1 MVDLAGVSARLEAI
15 EARSLAATVSKPA
28 VVHELDRLAEHLVGE
43 SSPEV
48 PTIKAHIQALI
59 NQMAPERASVTAM
72 YVEIY
77 CGGGARL

>member
-1 MVDLAGVSARLEAI
+1 MDLAGVSARLDAI
-15 EARSLAATVSKPA
+15 EARTHAATVPKPA

-43 SSPEV
+43 NSPEV
-48 PTIKAHIQALI
+48 PIVKAHIQALI
-59 NQMAPERASVTAM
+59 NKVAPERASVTAI